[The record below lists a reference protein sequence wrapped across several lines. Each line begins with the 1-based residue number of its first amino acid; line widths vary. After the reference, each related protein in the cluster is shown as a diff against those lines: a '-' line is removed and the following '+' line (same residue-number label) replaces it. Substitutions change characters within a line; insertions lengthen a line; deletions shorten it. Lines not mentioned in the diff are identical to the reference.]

1 MSKYI
6 HTEEFNIDKEFLV
19 GKTVYYIEAEI
30 EVGYD
35 KEGDLIESSLDVQQ
49 LNLWNQTD
57 ESELIWVSFSG
68 DTVSVADNKPVADAV
83 NSLLW
88 QEAMAFTEN
97 NWETIKE
104 NIDNDIADGGDL

>member
-6 HTEEFNIDKEFLV
+6 HAEEFSIDKEFLV
-19 GKTVYYIEAEI
+19 GQIVYYIEAEI

-35 KEGDLIESSLDVQQ
+35 KEGDMIENSLDVQQ
-49 LNLWNQTD
+49 LSLWNQTD

-68 DTVSVADNKPVADAV
+68 DTVSVADNQAVADAV

>member
-1 MSKYI
+1 MGYI
-6 HTEEFNIDKEFLV
+6 HTQEFSIDKEFLV
-19 GKTVYYIEAEI
+19 DQTVYYIEAEI

-35 KEGDLIESSLDVQQ
+35 KDGDLIENSLEVQQ

-68 DTVSVADNKPVADAV
+68 DTVSVADNQPVADAV

-88 QEAMAFTEN
+88 KEAMAFTEN

-104 NIDNDIADGGDL
+104 NIDNDIADGGNL